1 MTAGGAGRRDA
12 AGASN
17 RDPMS
22 KPSPDAPS
30 RDALGSDALGHDALD
45 RDALGR
51 AAAGIGV
58 PDIAAGRLPAAEY
71 HANFADIE
79 TPLARAEALVD
90 ASRCYFC
97 HDAPCIEAC
106 PTSIDIPGFIRKIA
120 TGNVKGAAVTIL
132 EQNIFGGACARVC
145 PTEILCERACV
156 RNVGEGR
163 PVNIGALQRY
173 ATDHLFAMG
182 IEPFQRAAPTGR
194 RVAVVGGGPAGLA
207 CAHRLA
213 LRGHEVMVFEAR
225 EKLGGLNE
233 YGIAA
238 YKLPEEFAQREVEFI
253 LGLGG
258 ITARTG
264 EALGRDIALA
274 ELRRDFDAVFL
285 AIGFA
290 GVNALA
296 AEGEDLAG
304 VEDAV
309 AYIARLRQTADKSTL
324 HIGRRV
330 VVIGGGNTAIDIAV
344 QAKRLGAEDVTI
356 VYRRGPAH
364 MSATDHEQAFAQTN
378 GVKIKH
384 WATPRRLLA
393 RGHHVAAVEFEY
405 TRLDGGSE
413 KGGLTGTGER
423 FALEADMVFKA
434 IGQIMLPD
442 PLSEDGRVLLEL
454 ERGRIRIDDDHATSL
469 AGVYAGGDCV
479 ASGHDL
485 TVQAVEDGKRAAE
498 AIHRH
503 LAP

>member
-1 MTAGGAGRRDA
+1 
-12 AGASN
+12 
-17 RDPMS
+17 MS
-22 KPSPDAPS
+22 KPSAE
-30 RDALGSDALGHDALD
+30 
-45 RDALGR
+45 
-51 AAAGIGV
+51 AASAATSS
-58 PDIAAGRLPAAEY
+58 PDIAPDIAPGRLAPAEY
-71 HANFADIE
+71 HANFGDIE
-79 TPLARAEALVD
+79 SPLERAEALID

-132 EQNIFGGACARVC
+132 EQNIFGGTCARVC

-156 RNVGEGR
+156 RNAGEGR

-173 ATDHLFAMG
+173 ATDHLFALG
-182 IEPFQRAAPTGR
+182 VEPFQRAAPTGR
-194 RVAVVGGGPAGLA
+194 RIAIVGGGPAGLA

-213 LRGHEVMVFEAR
+213 LLGHETTVFDAR

-238 YKLPEEFAQREVEFI
+238 YKLPEDFAQNEVGFI

-258 ITARTG
+258 IAARTG
-264 EALGRDIALA
+264 QALGRDISLA
-274 ELRRDFDAVFL
+274 DLRGDFDAVFL
-285 AIGFA
+285 AMGFA

-309 AYIARLRQTADKSTL
+309 AYIARLRQTADKSSL

-344 QAKRLGAEDVTI
+344 QSKRLGAEDVTI
-356 VYRRGPAH
+356 VYRRGPSH

-384 WATPRRLLA
+384 WARPRRLLA

-405 TRLDGGSE
+405 TRMEEGS
-413 KGGLTGTGER
+413 LAGTGER

-442 PLSEDGRVLLEL
+442 PLSEDGRVVLEL
-454 ERGRIRIDDDHATSL
+454 KNGRIAVDAHHATSL
-469 AGVYAGGDCV
+469 PGVYAGGDCV
-479 ASGHDL
+479 GRGQDL

-498 AIHRH
+498 AIDRY
-503 LAP
+503 LAKR